1 MNLLNHYLDLG
12 LFNITIPNLS
22 QASVT
27 NAPPS
32 VLADANGCA
41 PLNGGRNPNF
51 LLVDW
56 VNTGN
61 VVGAAEMLNGNS
73 TAVNGSKKR
82 FVAGVGFLWWLIM
95 AFNEIYDFIL

>member
-1 MNLLNHYLDLG
+1 MNLLNHYLDME
-12 LFNITIPNLS
+12 FFKTTIPNLS
-22 QASVT
+22 QAPVT

-56 VNTGN
+56 VNIGN
-61 VVGAAEMLNGNS
+61 VVGAAEILNGN
-73 TAVNGSKKR
+73 
-82 FVAGVGFLWWLIM
+82 
-95 AFNEIYDFIL
+95 